1 MKLTVKI
8 KDKEIELKQT
18 LRSLIMYENITDKAF
33 EPKTFQDILTFLY
46 CIVLTSSKDYTLITF
61 DEFIDFIDE
70 NHQVL
75 SDMTKWLNDEF
86 AVNNGILKKN

>member
-1 MKLTVKI
+1 MKITI

-18 LRSLIMYENITDKAF
+18 LRSLIMYENLTEKAF

-61 DEFIDFIDE
+61 DEFIDYIDE

-86 AVNNGILKKN
+86 SINGILKKN